1 MVLGVRIYKHSIYN
15 LLTILHP
22 LFMIS
27 LYFEWYIRTCSGK
40 FVTDHRPIL
49 SGQGLS
55 KTSFFR
61 VSKLGKKGCFFGGGG
76 VSPKIVH
83 YPPGG
88 GGSLR
93 KMSKNGLF
101 SGFFCQKWR
110 PSIVCRPKSW
120 EIMFRASEQNGP
132 KRNRK
137 KQHFFRKLSKSPQRL
152 LYFWGVFCPTAR

>member
-1 MVLGVRIYKHSIYN
+1 MFLCDFF
-15 LLTILHP
+15 LLIL
-22 LFMIS
+22 
-27 LYFEWYIRTCSGK
+27 LYT
-40 FVTDHRPIL
+40 L
-49 SGQGLS
+49 SGILGLALAS
-55 KTSFFR
+55 SLRIIVQSFQDRDCRKPPFF
-61 VSKLGKKGCFFGGGG
+61 GCQNWGGGVFFGGGG

-101 SGFFCQKWR
+101 SGFFYQN
-110 PSIVCRPKSW
+110 CRPRERSGAKSF
-120 EIMFRASEQNGP
+120 ENMFRAGKHFGT

-137 KQHFFRKLSKSPQRL
+137 KQHFFQKVSKSPQRL